1 MVERERYTELC
12 QSEVS
17 RLEMRQAQLERAWA
31 LAALARIAEREEV
44 PQSELEV
51 LFRDYRLSH
60 LDTKRTREEL
70 RAAIVGRN
78 PDEFAAADR
87 ADREGI
93 TERDSGLRRQLRE
106 IDDLTKYVGM
116 THGTVERALRK
127 GRMIAGGLRVLQG
140 GMQVRELRR
149 LKRKRI
155 VDISS
160 DRLLE
165 MDELDDEHLFR
176 VDREELT
183 KYLDSEIGEFY
194 DTWGE
199 EIVERNLNTAKLVLD
214 ARSKKDFNEQLLHDA
229 RKQLQ
234 KFKEPH

>member
-44 PQSELEV
+44 PQSELDV
-51 LFRDYRLSH
+51 LFGDYRLSH
-60 LDTKRTREEL
+60 LDPKRTREEL

-199 EIVERNLNTAKLVLD
+199 EIV
-214 ARSKKDFNEQLLHDA
+214 
-229 RKQLQ
+229 
-234 KFKEPH
+234 